1 MGIFMGDSLQK
12 YARRLEVY
20 SSGEVHRLTTPDFNT
35 SGLLDPGRKIK
46 EGF

>member
-1 MGIFMGDSLQK
+1 MEIFMGASLQK

-35 SGLLDPGRKIK
+35 SGLLNPGRKTK
-46 EGF
+46 EDF